1 MKKLSKGNVIEKC
14 SPQIFQ
20 QRDRAENGGALSG
33 VERQL
38 CERNWY
44 CLQDNQDKTQV
55 DNQI

>member
-38 CERNWY
+38 CERTWY
-44 CLQDNQDKTQV
+44 YLQDNQDKT
-55 DNQI
+55 